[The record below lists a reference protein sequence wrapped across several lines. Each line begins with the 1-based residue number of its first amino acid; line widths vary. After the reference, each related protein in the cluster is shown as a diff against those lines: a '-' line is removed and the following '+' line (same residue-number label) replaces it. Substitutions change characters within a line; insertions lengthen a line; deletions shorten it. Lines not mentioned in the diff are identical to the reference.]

1 MENQPSDEDRQELE
15 EALAKLRTKMDVLEE
30 RAQLNE
36 IKFNHEDY
44 KEVCLSLNNNH
55 MRLTFVLAC

>member
-44 KEVCLSLNNNH
+44 KEVCLLLNNNH